1 MDSSV
6 KKSSQKTPICV
17 IVSDHRVL
25 SQVEAVRDQIE
36 TPLEVLFADV
46 DNCVR
51 IAQEAIASGAMALV
65 SRGSI
70 AHTIRM
76 SGVGVPVIEIPLTG
90 FDIIE
95 LLDQARQFS
104 TRIAV
109 VAFDNL
115 IEGALGIA
123 SILGLEIFT
132 YRITGP
138 EDAEQ
143 GVRHMYNEGLRVLIG
158 GGRAVEVGK
167 SLGMKAFLIRSRTA
181 GVLAAIL
188 EADRMVQTIVRERV
202 TSARRDVML
211 DSMPEAIIS
220 LDADGGIIHYNQL
233 AARLL
238 SKGAASGA
246 PFSEREPGKEF
257 LDGIGLV
264 AAVRDARRWSGEIR
278 QYGTIQYACTLNPVY
293 TDGVY
298 CGGVALIQEVSHLQK
313 LEQKVRKNL
322 YNKGHVARYCLND
335 IIHRSPAT
343 RQLIETAREYAKS
356 PSTILIQGESGTGKE
371 IFAQSIHRES
381 RHSDGPFVG
390 INCTAL
396 PENLLESELF
406 GYGEGAFTGA
416 RKGGKPGLFEIA
428 HRGTL
433 FLDEIGEIPT
443 SVQARLLRVLEEKSV
458 MRIGQETNIPI
469 DVRIICAT
477 NRDLEKMV
485 QEGQF
490 REDLYY
496 RLNVLR
502 LELLPL
508 RERKED
514 IPVLIDHFLHILPE
528 SLGLPCPVF
537 SAEAREVL
545 VNYYFPGNIRE
556 LRNIMERLVVISRG
570 GIVRREDALSTLRKP
585 ERAVAVPRS
594 TPIVRAPRSE
604 SSSVGTSGGRKSGL
618 LQAEESA
625 LIRRVLEECGGNKA
639 ETARRLGISPST
651 LWRRLNDLKRNG

>member
-6 KKSSQKTPICV
+6 KTSSQKTPICV

-46 DNCVR
+46 DNCARV
-51 IAQEAIASGAMALV
+51 AQDAIASGAMALV

-104 TRIAV
+104 NRIAV
-109 VAFDNL
+109 VAFDNM

-123 SILGLEIFT
+123 SILGLELLT

-143 GVRHMYNEGLRVLIG
+143 GVRRMYDEGLRVLIG

-167 SLGMKAFLIRSRTA
+167 SLGMKSFLIRSRTA
-181 GVLAAIL
+181 GVLTAIQ
-188 EADRMVQTIVRERV
+188 EANRMVQTIVRERV

-238 SKGAASGA
+238 SKRNASGGS
-246 PFSEREPGKEF
+246 SEKGHGEDF

-278 QYGTIQYACTLNPVY
+278 QFGSVQYACTLNPVY

-335 IIHRSPAT
+335 VIHRSLAT

-381 RHSDGPFVG
+381 RYSDGPFVG

-477 NRDLEKMV
+477 NRNLEKMV

-508 RERKED
+508 RERRED

-570 GIVRREDALSTLRKP
+570 GIVRREDALATLRKP
-585 ERAVAVPRS
+585 ERNSIIPRSPSGGLRVPRG
-594 TPIVRAPRSE
+594 E
-604 SSSVGTSGGRKSGL
+604 SSSGGTTGGRRSGL

-651 LWRRLNDLKRNG
+651 LWRRLNDLKKNG